1 MKAYVFVTRR
11 KNDEGYTNTSFNL
24 QGVGLNGR
32 IPVRVVY
39 FGKPV
44 LEPIPVLVKQIDK
57 ATGKPVYGKDGKEVL
72 IEKLDEQGN
81 VIFEKDENGN
91 IVYVT
96 VKNEKGQEV
105 LRDDQYRARIDVL
118 SMFATE
124 DDDISEVCMPVD
136 IIKKP
141 CKERKNGD
149 KFWYYVICGDDR
161 IPVEVVDFST
171 EERPDYSYESNRRKL
186 YALATQE

>member
-1 MKAYVFVTRR
+1 MKVYVFVTRK
-11 KNDEGYTNTSFNL
+11 KNDDGYTNTSFKI

-39 FGKPV
+39 FGKPI
-44 LEPIPVLVKQIDK
+44 LEPVPVFIKQIDK
-57 ATGKPVYGKDGKEVL
+57 VTGKPVIGKDGKEILV
-72 IEKLDEQGN
+72 EKLDEQGN

-141 CKERKNGD
+141 CKERENGD